1 MELSWTLLGLL
12 ALLIA
17 TAWYWHDSLGARER
31 ANDVAFETC
40 RTTGASLLDGTVA
53 FRRLRPVRVAGGSL
67 QLRRT
72 YVFDYT
78 RDGYTRLQGFV
89 IMTGHSVD
97 SVGL

>member
-1 MELSWTLLGLL
+1 V
-12 ALLIA
+12 
-17 TAWYWHDSLGARER
+17 R
-31 ANDVAFETC
+31 A
-40 RTTGASLLDGTVA
+40 
-53 FRRLRPVRVAGGSL
+53 AGGSL

-89 IMTGHSVD
+89 VMTGQSVD